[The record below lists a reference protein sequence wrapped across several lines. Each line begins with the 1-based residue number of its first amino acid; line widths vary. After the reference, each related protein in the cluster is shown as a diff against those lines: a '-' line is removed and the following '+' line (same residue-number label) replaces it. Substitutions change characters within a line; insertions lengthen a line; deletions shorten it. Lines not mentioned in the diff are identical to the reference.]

1 MSIKRLGALGAAIAV
16 VIVAGAALFGGCGDD
31 DSDAQATET
40 DGAFLTGM
48 VPHHEMAIDMAEMAQ
63 SQADHPQIALLAE
76 NIVAAQTSEIEDI
89 DRIHQRLF
97 DQPVD
102 QVSHGTLGL
111 DEHMMGMDMNMDAL
125 ETAKPFDRQFI
136 DMMIAHHQGAI
147 RMARIELADGSD
159 QETTNLATNV
169 ITAQSH
175 EIEQM
180 NQWREKWYGAASP
193 VGGVPSED
201 EELPPADSDEG
212 SMEGMEH

>member
-1 MSIKRLGALGAAIAV
+1 MSTKRLGALGAVIAV
-16 VIVAGAALFGGCGDD
+16 VIVAGAGLFGGCGGD
-31 DSDAQATET
+31 DSDAQTTET

-48 VPHHEMAIDMAEMAQ
+48 VPHHEMAIEMAEMAQ
-63 SQADHPQIALLAE
+63 DQADHPQIAGLAD

-102 QVSHGTLGL
+102 QGSHGTLGL
-111 DEHMMGMDMNMDAL
+111 DEHMMGMDMSMDEL
-125 ETAKPFDRQFI
+125 EAAKPFDRQFI

-159 QETTNLATNV
+159 QETKSLATNV

-180 NQWREKWYGAASP
+180 NQWRENWYGAPSP
-193 VGGVPSED
+193 AGGVPPED
-201 EELPPADSDEG
+201 EELPSADSDEAP
-212 SMEGMEH
+212 MEGMAH